1 MIFSFRMATARKF
14 TRSAV
19 DADASKFG
27 LWLCNSIHPSIVD
40 ISSWTRDVLHRGWR
54 FHVARAPRYPV
65 AFENSC
71 PRWKYA
77 VRRNLDDAME
87 SLVCEMPNFGR
98 EDPWNWFA
106 PIGVVSTVYPRSN
119 GFNVCAYVSTLQ
131 LSHLIRRNWT
141 KELGVSTR

>member
-71 PRWKYA
+71 PGESMRSDATWTTRW
-77 VRRNLDDAME
+77 NLWCAKCRISVGRIREID
-87 SLVCEMPNFGR
+87 SLRSGLFQRFIPGR
-98 EDPWNWFA
+98 T
-106 PIGVVSTVYPRSN
+106 VSTCVRT
-119 GFNVCAYVSTLQ
+119 FQ
-131 LSHLIRRNWT
+131 LSNYR
-141 KELGVSTR
+141 V